1 RGRAVR
7 RPLRGAL
14 VALVSVAGCV
24 LDFNGF
30 RVPTP
35 TRDAGVTPDVGFDA
49 GFDAGVPSD
58 VAPDVRVEDIA
69 VDQAPSG
76 DRGDPRC
83 APPANAVIRVAHMAL
98 GIPSV
103 DLCMRRA
110 TGDAPFAPVQAND
123 WPAGGVAYA
132 TVSQHVSL
140 NGQVA
145 AANDRWHFALVPHG
159 TDCAAAAT
167 AGVPVATLT
176 VTVDPQSQSTLLFT
190 SEVRSDGRVFGL
202 LGLLSDQACTTC
214 PANTVDVRAVHASLG
229 ASADR
234 INLSIN
240 YGLPS
245 PGPMAFVNVLFANNI
260 SYGQTAPVGGA
271 GYDCDTAW
279 RAAAALSDAYTVQ
292 FAAEAVS
299 TDVLARSER
308 VGLKVDLLLRS
319 RMATVFFI
327 GGDGVR
333 TPAPEFLLCYE
344 GARDAGMTV
353 CDRIAAAA
361 VPRPVVG
368 DAGAPAD
375 AVDAP
380 AEADAG
386 PEDDVL
392 L

>member
-1 RGRAVR
+1 VKRPPRA
-7 RPLRGAL
+7 LLAAL
-14 VALVSVAGCV
+14 AALAGCV
-24 LDFNGF
+24 LDFDGF
-30 RVPTP
+30 RATP
-35 TRDAGVTPDVGFDA
+35 AARDAGGRPDAGSDAGSDAGFADDRPDVGVD
-49 GFDAGVPSD
+49 D
-58 VAPDVRVEDIA
+58 VAIDRPPTPDH
-69 VDQAPSG
+69 
-76 DRGDPRC
+76 GDPRC
-83 APPANAVIRVAHMAL
+83 APPSNALVRVAHMAL
-98 GIPSV
+98 GLPAV

-110 TGDAPFAPVQAND
+110 TGDAPYAPVQSND
-123 WPAGGVAYA
+123 WPAGGVGYA
-132 TVSQHVSL
+132 TVSQHVAL

-145 AANDRWHFALVPHG
+145 AANDRWHFAVVAHG

-167 AGVPVATLT
+167 PGAAIATLT

-190 SEVRSDGRVFGL
+190 SELRSDGHVFGL

-214 PANTVDVRAVHASLG
+214 PSNTLDVRAVHAALG
-229 ASADR
+229 ASSER
-234 INLSIN
+234 VNLSIN
-240 YGLPS
+240 YALPAPS
-245 PGPMAFVNVLFANNI
+245 PMAFVNVLFASNI
-260 SYGQTAPVGGA
+260 PYGQTAPVGGS

-279 RAAAALSDAYTVQ
+279 RAAAALPASYTVQ

-299 TDVLARSER
+299 TDVLARSDR

-333 TPAPEFLLCYE
+333 TPAPEFVLCYE

-353 CDRIAAAA
+353 CDRIAATA
-361 VPRPVVG
+361 VPRPVAG

-375 AVDAP
+375 AADAP
-380 AEADAG
+380 AEVVDAG